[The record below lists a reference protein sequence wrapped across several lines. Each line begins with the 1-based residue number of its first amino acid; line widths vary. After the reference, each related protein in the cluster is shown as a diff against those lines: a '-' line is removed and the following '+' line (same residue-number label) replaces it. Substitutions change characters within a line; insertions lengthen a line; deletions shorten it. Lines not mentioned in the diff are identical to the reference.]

1 MFSSIRKSNHGVR
14 AYDAEQVVVQSG
26 LSLSA
31 SDMNRMTRQG
41 IPISAQN
48 LSDDMLSPGHDG
60 VDPDVPLFA
69 RRGVEFSDVYVAQR
83 DARAKVSAA
92 VRAAKSTQ
100 SQSSD

>member
-1 MFSSIRKSNHGVR
+1 MISSIKKCNHGVR
-14 AYDAEQVVVQSG
+14 AYCVPQTLVQSG

-31 SDMNRMTRQG
+31 ADMNRMTRQG
-41 IPISAQN
+41 IPISSQN

-100 SQSSD
+100 SPTTE